1 MRRTNLDRESKHQL
15 SYKTLPVDAVATRV
29 PDMPSSEGRAIDDW
43 TELPTDSTPA
53 MVRQRSWQLG
63 HVLGHEP
70 VEQES
75 LSTIPSATILG
86 VQSRIRH
93 NQETPIDPVVRAFN
107 ILQSQNVRRGFFHD
121 LGNVNINRNGTVSV
135 ISERWRQDGRAR
147 TNRVNT
153 TTNYN
158 IEGANARQIGEPI
171 IEQLDDV
178 NPDAPRPGLLDRMFG
193 RRR

>member
-29 PDMPSSEGRAIDDW
+29 NDNNMPNAYARPIDDFD
-43 TELPTDSTPA
+43 ELPVDSTPA

-121 LGNVNINRNGTVSV
+121 LGN
-135 ISERWRQDGRAR
+135 ELFQ
-147 TNRVNT
+147 
-153 TTNYN
+153 
-158 IEGANARQIGEPI
+158 
-171 IEQLDDV
+171 
-178 NPDAPRPGLLDRMFG
+178 
-193 RRR
+193 